1 MEQTD
6 DVSPGSPLSVPLSC
20 PSLSSESRQ
29 CNDKSLGPSDEDAGD
44 GGERCPLCPARI
56 SVIMN
61 LDLLRWWC
69 GMVVATAADISCI
82 VMGGPGLGPADSPL
96 DKVTPANVKRNR
108 FVLVLQQIS
117 DHRLQATVSIPLS
130 SLSARRLGSI
140 INF

>member
-1 MEQTD
+1 MSGDYLPFEQTD

-44 GGERCPLCPARI
+44 GGERWPLCPARI

-96 DKVTPANVKRNR
+96 DKVTPANVKQNQSSFNFINIFCLYFIVLFHYFT
-108 FVLVLQQIS
+108 FVYKI
-117 DHRLQATVSIPLS
+117 
-130 SLSARRLGSI
+130 
-140 INF
+140 